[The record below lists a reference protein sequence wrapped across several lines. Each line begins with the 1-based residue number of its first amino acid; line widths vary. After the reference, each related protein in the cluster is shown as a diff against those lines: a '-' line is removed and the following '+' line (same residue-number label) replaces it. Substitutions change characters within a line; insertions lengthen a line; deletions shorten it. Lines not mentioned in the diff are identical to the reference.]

1 LVTQKIHYRDDTTN
15 LSGVLILDDDN
26 PLKRPGVLIVHGG
39 AGLDAHARKQTQR
52 FAEAGYVA
60 FACDMYGSE
69 VNGNRTRV
77 MQEINLFRGDRARI
91 SGRVKA
97 GLDVVRSHPHM
108 DGRVAVVGY
117 CFGGLVALELARTG
131 IELAAVVSVHGT
143 LTTTQPVEAGAI
155 RTPVLAC
162 QGALDPHCSL
172 DDAMRFA
179 DEMKALKAEWEMV
192 IYGKAMH
199 GFTHE
204 DAQGQMPGVLYD
216 ADADAR
222 SLSAI
227 RTFLGRYAFG
237 GDVVRH
243 AYLPQG

>member
-1 LVTQKIHYRDDTTN
+1 LLIKEIRYSDNDTYLN
-15 LSGVLILDDDN
+15 GVLVLDDED
-26 PLKRPGVLIVHGG
+26 LFTRPGVLVVHGG
-39 AGLDAHARKQTQR
+39 AGLDAHARKQAQR

-60 FACDMYGSE
+60 LACDMYGSD
-69 VNGNRTRV
+69 VA
-77 MQEINLFRGDRARI
+77 GDRARVLREI
-91 SGRVKA
+91 NAFRADRSRITARVKT
-97 GLDVVRSHPHM
+97 GLDVLASHAQM

-117 CFGGLVALELARTG
+117 CFGGLVALELARSG
-131 IELAAVVSVHGT
+131 IELAAIVSVHGT

-172 DDAMRFA
+172 ADAMHFA

-192 IYGKAMH
+192 IYGHAMH

-204 DAQGQMPGVLYD
+204 DAKGQMPGVLYD

-227 RTFLGRYAFG
+227 RTFLARACPMQ
-237 GDVVRH
+237 
-243 AYLPQG
+243 A